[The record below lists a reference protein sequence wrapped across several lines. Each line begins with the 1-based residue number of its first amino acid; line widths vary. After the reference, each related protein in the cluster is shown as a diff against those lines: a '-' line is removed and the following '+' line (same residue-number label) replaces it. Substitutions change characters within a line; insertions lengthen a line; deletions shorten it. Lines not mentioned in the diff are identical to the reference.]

1 MGNGGHRLNGKPLLS
16 KRRFLGSNPSAPV
29 SSIVVIVLLLKSFM
43 LLVLALL
50 FSGLLVLVA
59 CAVAGF
65 IFFSM
70 IVGQLKGAPF
80 VPSKP
85 KRIAA
90 MIELADIKK
99 GDRVC
104 DLGSGNGAVL
114 FAAARRG
121 AVGIGVEFNPFLV
134 WFSRLRAQ
142 WMGLGDKVSFV
153 RQNLHTYPLSDADVV
168 FLYLW
173 PSTITA
179 LREKLMRE
187 LKPGARVISNAFA
200 IPEWK
205 PTAERDGVFLYQKSV

>member
-1 MGNGGHRLNGKPLLS
+1 MPILPLL
-16 KRRFLGSNPSAPV
+16 
-29 SSIVVIVLLLKSFM
+29 
-43 LLVLALL
+43 ALI
-50 FSGLLVLVA
+50 FSGLLVLAA

-70 IVGQLKGAPF
+70 IIGQLKGAPF

-90 MIELADIKK
+90 MIELAGIKK

-121 AVGIGVEFNPFLV
+121 ATGVGVEFNPFLV
-134 WFSRLRAQ
+134 WFSRLRAR
-142 WMGLGDKVSFV
+142 WMGLGGKISFV
-153 RQNLHTYPLSDADVV
+153 RQNFRTYPLSDVDVV

-173 PSTITA
+173 PSTMA
-179 LREKLMRE
+179 SLREKLMRE
-187 LKPGARVISNAFA
+187 LKPGARVVSNAFA
-200 IPEWK
+200 IPDWASI
-205 PTAERDGVFLYQKSV
+205 AERDSVLLYRK